1 MRAVHVSHTLPRMP
15 PGRHLQRTHSH
26 TQGCLSSLV
35 NRTVAGGFT
44 HPFAQPRQAGL
55 SVHSPHA
62 GNGAHTLVS
71 HTYFPLTVHPA
82 TPEHTRSH
90 PQHTHA
96 HTHSHTTSAAARP
109 PAGPALAHSAA
120 PAHAQARRARTRAA
134 STRSPAR
141 PRTRTDSHTPAFP
154 VPACFSGNCSPFP
167 SPLAGSARRIFSLSG
182 FRPIPPP
189 SAGRGA
195 APLHP
200 AGDPGHPL
208 PHRHSRGDSRPP
220 LGPRIFP
227 LATWGAGRSPART
240 SSRAGRPGPGR
251 GGGEPG
257 SSVGGRRGWGLGL
270 EREGGWAPGL
280 VGPT

>member
-1 MRAVHVSHTLPRMP
+1 MP
-15 PGRHLQRTHSH
+15 PGRHLQRTHAHS
-26 TQGCLSSLV
+26 QGCSSSLV
-35 NRTVAGGFT
+35 NRTAAGGFA

-55 SVHSPHA
+55 SSRRKR
-62 GNGAHTLVS
+62 GAHTRVPHLRPP
-71 HTYFPLTVHPA
+71 HCAPA
-82 TPEHTRSH
+82 TPER
-90 PQHTHA
+90 A
-96 HTHSHTTSAAARP
+96 HTNSHTTAAAARP
-109 PAGPALAHSAA
+109 PAGPALAPSAA

-182 FRPIPPP
+182 FRPFPPP

-195 APLHP
+195 APSTPRGTP
-200 AGDPGHPL
+200 AIPFPTVIPEGIPGRRWGHGF
-208 PHRHSRGDSRPP
+208 SRWLRGERGGVQP
-220 LGPRIFP
+220 
-227 LATWGAGRSPART
+227 RT

-251 GGGEPG
+251 GRGEPG

-270 EREGGWAPGL
+270 EREGGLGARAGGSDVGGAGGL
-280 VGPT
+280 VSGI